1 MHCPRDH
8 AEMTVLHDGELDV
21 ESCPSCSGVWFQHSR
36 LVAFKSLQDLI
47 TSTPGLPDALRR
59 HPGASAP
66 VFGDEAEGAECPT
79 CGHGLAS
86 NRVGSGITARTCFS
100 CGGAWLDEAGVAS
113 ILRRGPAPAN
123 PGRVVVGEPGPRFD
137 RFTFHDPLALVLALP
152 LAMLAALVVNSTFLV
167 GLFRPFH
174 IWIHEFGHA
183 SVAWFSGRR
192 ALPLPIGWTSWQPE
206 SSVVVYLALA
216 FLLGVLFW
224 TAWRERLRGTMVLAG
239 VLLVVQ
245 AIMTWTF
252 PQKTVE
258 LWITFGGIGGEF
270 LLSTMLMI
278 MFYFKL
284 PDRIRWDFWRY
295 PILIV
300 AASTFAE
307 SARFW
312 SRVQRGREEIPWG
325 SILGAGDAGGDM
337 DRLVL
342 EHNWSSAAIISSY
355 NGLATASIVV
365 LLLVFAGFIVAGRTS
380 IAERFGVEAPHS
392 RRGLN
397 PR

>member
-21 ESCPSCSGVWFQHSR
+21 ESCPACAGVWVHHSR
-36 LVAFKSLQDLI
+36 LVAFKSLPDLI
-47 TSTPGLPDALRR
+47 LSTPGLEDALRGR
-59 HPGASAP
+59 RGATSP
-66 VFGDEAEGAECPT
+66 DFGDETGGAECPT
-79 CGHGLAS
+79 CGHGLTS
-86 NRVGSGITARTCFS
+86 NRVGAGIPARSCFS
-100 CGGAWLDEAGVAS
+100 CGGAWLDEAAVAG
-113 ILRRGPAPAN
+113 LLWKGPPVS
-123 PGRVVVGEPGPRFD
+123 PTPGPVPVRPPGQRFD
-137 RFTFHDPLALVLALP
+137 RFTFHDPLTLVLALP
-152 LAMLAALVVNSTFLV
+152 LAMIAAQVVNRTFLV

-206 SSVVVYLALA
+206 ASIVVYAALA

-224 TAWRERLRGTMVLAG
+224 TAWREGLRGAMAAAG
-239 VLLVVQ
+239 VLFLVQGVLF
-245 AIMTWTF
+245 WTF
-252 PQKTVE
+252 PQKRVE

-270 LLSTMLMI
+270 LISTMLMV

-295 PILIV
+295 PVLII
-300 AASTFAE
+300 AASTFVE
-307 SARFW
+307 SASFW
-312 SRVQRGREEIPWG
+312 SRVQRGRETIPWG

-342 EHNWSSAAIISSY
+342 EHNWSSAGIISSY
-355 NGLATASIVV
+355 NGLGAVCIVILAV
-365 LLLVFAGFIVAGRTS
+365 VFVGFIVAHRAA
-380 IAERFGVEAPHS
+380 IAERL
-392 RRGLN
+392 GLKAAAVD
-397 PR
+397 PA